1 MIALGDDGLLGVLQR
16 QRRHVHRALQ
26 DHRLADLGAA
36 VGHPVHRVDVVPAAH
51 EVVVPDGQGD
61 PLRGE
66 RRHREGRRRHRLC
79 VGERREVLLREDV
92 LGVGR
97 DDREGPVAVDVGLL
111 LAPGD
116 LGDALVHRGDL
127 EFVAGDVGLLLL
139 GLLGQVHHGVDE
151 VLGGDLLAVRPRD
164 VVAQSHDRFP
174 GFRIELDALSE
185 PWRDLVLIVDVE
197 IRERV
202 VEVVRSDDAVGR
214 GERVEVLDE
223 GGTRAEGVDVDLRLF
238 TPGARVSAR
247 SPLLE
252 AASGGSACGGNGDRA
267 GEEGAAAR

>member
-1 MIALGDDGLLGVLQR
+1 TLFR
-16 QRRHVHRALQ
+16 
-26 DHRLADLGAA
+26 
-36 VGHPVHRVDVVPAAH
+36 P
-51 EVVVPDGQGD
+51 
-61 PLRGE
+61 
-66 RRHREGRRRHRLC
+66 
-79 VGERREVLLREDV
+79 
-92 LGVGR
+92 
-97 DDREGPVAVDVGLL
+97 
-111 LAPGD
+111 
-116 LGDALVHRGDL
+116 
-127 EFVAGDVGLLLL
+127 
-139 GLLGQVHHGVDE
+139 
-151 VLGGDLLAVRPRD
+151 VRPRD

-174 GFRIELDALSE
+174 GFRIERDALSE

-202 VEVVRSDDAVGR
+202 GEVVRSDDAVGR